1 VRSTSVFAG
10 PGSAGLRRLRGPTN
24 TPLVPRRPLRLRP
37 PGADYSIIVVGDR
50 RSVLRDFYHLLL
62 QRPWRV
68 LIATIISAFLIV
80 NTLFALAFMAT
91 GGIAPLSHHSFP
103 DAFFFSVQTM
113 GTIGY
118 GAMYPASPA
127 ANLLVVVESIAS
139 LLLTAVSTGLVFSK
153 FSRSTAAIVFSE
165 TAVIAPMN
173 GVPTLMFRMGNM
185 RGNQI
190 VDVQIRV
197 AMVRTE
203 RTTEGGSFYRTV
215 DLKLTRER
223 AMSLQRSWS
232 VQHPLAADS
241 PLVGQSPESLAA
253 AEAEMQIMVVGLDDI
268 TMQPVHAS
276 HRYFASEVQWGA
288 RYADILSETP
298 EGDLLLDLDKFHHTE
313 PTVPTADFPFPRAPV
328 VAVSGS
334 APTERPPA

>member
-1 VRSTSVFAG
+1 VRI
-10 PGSAGLRRLRGPTN
+10 
-24 TPLVPRRPLRLRP
+24 RP
-37 PGADYSIIVVGDR
+37 PGADYSIVVVGDQ
-50 RSVLRDFYHLLL
+50 RSALRDFYHLLL

-68 LIATIISAFLIV
+68 LIATIVCAFLV
-80 NTLFALAFMAT
+80 ANALFALAFMAT
-91 GGIAPLSHHSFP
+91 GGIAPLSRHSFS

-118 GAMYPASPA
+118 GAMYPGSPA

-139 LLLTAVSTGLVFSK
+139 LLLTAVSTGLVFAK
-153 FSRSTAAIVFSE
+153 FSRSTAAIVFSDRV
-165 TAVIAPMN
+165 VIAPMN

-190 VDVQIRV
+190 VDAQIRV

-203 RTTEGGSFYRTV
+203 RTTEGGTFYRTV
-215 DLKLTRER
+215 DLALTRER

-232 VQHPLAADS
+232 VQHPVAGDS
-241 PLVGQSPESLAA
+241 PLVGQTPESLAA

-276 HRYFASEVQWGA
+276 HRYSARQVLWGA
-288 RYADILSETP
+288 RYADILTEAP
-298 EGDLLLDLDKFHHTE
+298 DGDLVLDLSKFHHTE
-313 PTVPTADFPFPRAPV
+313 PTAPTADFPFPRALAGTSAAPV
-328 VAVSGS
+328 DAGPAS
-334 APTERPPA
+334 AS

>member
-1 VRSTSVFAG
+1 MH
-10 PGSAGLRRLRGPTN
+10 
-24 TPLVPRRPLRLRP
+24 LRP
-37 PGADYSIIVVGDR
+37 PGADYSIIVVGDQ
-50 RSVLRDFYHLLL
+50 RSALRDFYHLLL

-68 LIATIISAFLIV
+68 MIATIVCAFLV
-80 NTLFALAFMAT
+80 ANALFALAFMAT
-91 GGIAPLSHHSFP
+91 GGIAPSSHHSFP

-118 GAMYPASPA
+118 GAMYPESPA

-139 LLLTAVSTGLVFSK
+139 LLLTAVSTGLVFAK
-153 FSRSTAAIVFSE
+153 FSRSTAAIAFSDK
-165 TAVIAPMN
+165 AVIAPMN

-190 VDVQIRV
+190 VDAQIRV
-197 AMVRTE
+197 AMTRTE
-203 RTTEGGSFYRTV
+203 RTAEGGSFYRTV

-232 VQHPLAADS
+232 VQHPLVGDS

-253 AEAEMQIMVVGLDDI
+253 AEAEMQIMVIGLDDV
-268 TMQPVHAS
+268 TMQLVHAS
-276 HRYFASEVQWGA
+276 HRYLASQVLWGA

-298 EGDLLLDLDKFHHTE
+298 EGDLLLDLGKFHHTE
-313 PTVPTADFPFPRAPV
+313 PTAPTADFPFPRASV
-328 VAVSGS
+328 GAASAS
-334 APTERPPA
+334 APPGEKPA

>member
-1 VRSTSVFAG
+1 M
-10 PGSAGLRRLRGPTN
+10 GLRPVRRPTN
-24 TPLVPRRPLRLRP
+24 TGFVSRRPLRLRP
-37 PGADYSIIVVGDR
+37 PGADYSIIVVGDQ
-50 RSVLRDFYHLLL
+50 RSLLRDFYHLLL

-68 LIATIISAFLIV
+68 LIATIACAFLIV

-91 GGIAPLSHHSFP
+91 GGIAPLSHHSFA

-118 GAMYPASPA
+118 GAMYPESPA

-139 LLLTAVSTGLVFSK
+139 LLLTALCTGLVFAK
-153 FSRSTAAIVFSE
+153 FSRSTAAIAFSD

-190 VDVQIRV
+190 VDVKIRV
-197 AMVRTE
+197 VMVRTE
-203 RTTEGGSFYRTV
+203 QATEGGKFYRMV
-215 DLKLTRER
+215 DLKLTREH
-223 AMSLQRSWS
+223 ALSLQRSWS
-232 VQHPLAADS
+232 VQHPLVGDS

-253 AEAEMQIMVVGLDDI
+253 AEAEMQIMVVGLDDV

-276 HRYFASEVQWGA
+276 HRYFATQVLWGA

-298 EGDLLLDLDKFHHTE
+298 EGDLLLDLQKFHKTE
-313 PTVPTADFPFPRAPV
+313 PTVPTADFPFPRAPGV
-328 VAVSGS
+328 QGNAVESIS
-334 APTERPPA
+334 T